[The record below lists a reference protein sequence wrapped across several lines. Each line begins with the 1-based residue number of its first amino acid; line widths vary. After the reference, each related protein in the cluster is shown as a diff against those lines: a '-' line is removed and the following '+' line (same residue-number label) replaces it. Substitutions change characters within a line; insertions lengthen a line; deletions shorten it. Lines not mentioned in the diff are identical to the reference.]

1 MQYAIS
7 LEASK
12 DLDDILDYFLSR
24 NIEAGERFIQEF
36 NKKCEYLTSFP
47 NIGRSYSNFDRTLR
61 GIPLDSYIIFYRVFE
76 DSLVIA
82 RVVSGYRDLESLFTD
97 GTLI

>member
-24 NIEAGERFIQEF
+24 NIEAGERFIREF
-36 NKKCEYLTSFP
+36 NQKCKYLTSFP
-47 NIGRSYSNFDRTLR
+47 NIRRSYSNFDK
-61 GIPLDSYIIFYRVFE
+61 GKAIAKLDIVQ
-76 DSLVIA
+76 
-82 RVVSGYRDLESLFTD
+82 
-97 GTLI
+97 

>member
-1 MQYAIS
+1 MKYAIS
-7 LEASK
+7 LEASQ

-24 NIEAGERFIQEF
+24 NIEAGEKFIREF

-47 NIGRSYSNFDRTLR
+47 NIGRSYSNFDTALR
-61 GIPLDSYIIFYRVFE
+61 GIPLDGYIIFYRVFE
-76 DSLVIA
+76 DSLVIV

-97 GTLI
+97 